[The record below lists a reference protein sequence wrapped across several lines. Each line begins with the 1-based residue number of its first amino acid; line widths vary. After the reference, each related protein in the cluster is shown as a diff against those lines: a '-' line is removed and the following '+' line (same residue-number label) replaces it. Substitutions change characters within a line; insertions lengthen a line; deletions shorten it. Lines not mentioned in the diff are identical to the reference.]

1 MERIYLSKF
10 TALLLL
16 LVAVVAF
23 LIGAYVRPFVALDSR
38 QDRLANSVDSTSG
51 RFSLVISPLVKA
63 EKFLLDTQTGT
74 IWQIVKS
81 GDLPDKSFTSYRIA
95 KMDDSDHIQTINDRR
110 KLSLRIPNE
119 RIPKDRIL
127 KEKSLNEKMLK
138 DKPLKEK
145 ILTEKLPDDK
155 VTVEVITN
163 GKISKERVP
172 RSM

>member
-51 RFSLVISPLVKA
+51 RFSLVMSPLVKA

-81 GDLPDKSFTSYRIA
+81 GDLPDKSFASYRIA
-95 KMDDSDHIQTINDRR
+95 KMEDSDRNQTVNDRH

-119 RIPKDRIL
+119 RTLKDKIT
-127 KEKSLNEKMLK
+127 KEKSLK
-138 DKPLKEK
+138 DKSLKEK
-145 ILTEKLPDDK
+145 VLTEKLPDDK
-155 VTVEVITN
+155 ATVEVITN
-163 GKISKERVP
+163 GRISKERVP